1 MEMVSHLVELRIS
14 WKMQV
19 HEAEITAG
27 GVRMKFQL
35 FREISDV
42 FYNIYHD
49 RRLLC
54 SLAGKDF
61 QRRFSGTY
69 FGAFWAV
76 AQPML
81 TIIVYWIAF
90 EYGFRS
96 GTTSDVPFVVW
107 FICGIVPW
115 LYIQEAFT
123 MASNSFLEYS
133 YLIKKVK
140 FNFSILVLVK
150 IFSALIMHL
159 VFLGIVVIVAQLF
172 HVAVSVYI
180 VQIVY
185 YLFAAVALLFGLSL
199 ITASIMVFFRDL
211 NQIISVILLIGMWGT
226 PIAWDLA
233 IFDPAIHK
241 YFQMNPFYY
250 IIEGYRD
257 AVIGRQWFWEKSG
270 LTVYFWM
277 VTLIVICIGCHVFSK
292 LKSHFA
298 DVV

>member
-1 MEMVSHLVELRIS
+1 
-14 WKMQV
+14 
-19 HEAEITAG
+19 
-27 GVRMKFQL
+27 MKFQL
-35 FREISDV
+35 FREVSDV
-42 FYNIYHD
+42 FQNIYRD
-49 RRLLC
+49 RRLML

-96 GTTSDVPFVVW
+96 GTTSNVPFVVW
-107 FICGIVPW
+107 FVCGIVPW
-115 LYIQEAFT
+115 LYIQEAFSV
-123 MASNSFLEYS
+123 ASNSFLEYS

-150 IFSALIMHL
+150 IFSSMIIHL
-159 VFLGIVVIVAQLF
+159 AFFAIAVIVAMAF
-172 HVAVSVYI
+172 HVTISIHIA
-180 VQIVY
+180 QIIY
-185 YLFAAVALLFGLSL
+185 YLFAVVVLLFGLSL
-199 ITASIMVFFRDL
+199 IAASIMVFFRDL
-211 NQIISVILLIGMWGT
+211 NQIISVILLVGMWGT

-233 IFDPAIHK
+233 MFDPSIHK

-257 AVIGRQWFWEKSG
+257 AVIGRQWFWEKPE
-270 LTVYFWM
+270 LTLYFWM
-277 VTLIVICIGCHVFSK
+277 TTLVIVCIGCHVFMK
-292 LKSHFA
+292 LKPHFA

>member
-1 MEMVSHLVELRIS
+1 
-14 WKMQV
+14 
-19 HEAEITAG
+19 
-27 GVRMKFQL
+27 MKFQL

-42 FYNIYHD
+42 SQSIYRD
-49 RRLLC
+49 RRLML
-54 SLAGKDF
+54 SLAAKDF

-69 FGAFWAV
+69 FGAIWAV
-76 AQPML
+76 VQPML
-81 TIIVYWIAF
+81 TIIVYWVAF

-96 GTTSDVPFVVW
+96 GTTSNVPFVVW
-107 FICGIVPW
+107 FVCGIVPW
-115 LYIQEAFT
+115 LYIQEAFSI
-123 MASNSFLEYS
+123 ASNSFLEYS

-150 IFSALIMHL
+150 IFSSMIIHL
-159 VFLGIVVIVAQLF
+159 VFVAIAVFVALLF
-172 HVAVSVYI
+172 HVTISIYF
-180 VQIVY
+180 VQLFY
-185 YLFAAVALLFGLSL
+185 YLFAAVVLLFGLSL
-199 ITASIMVFFRDL
+199 ITASITVFFRDL

-233 IFDPAIHK
+233 MFDPSIHK

-257 AVIGRQWFWEKSG
+257 SIIGRQWFWEN
-270 LTVYFWM
+270 LDLCVYFWV
-277 VTLIVICIGCHVFSK
+277 VTLVIVSIGCHVFSK

>member
-1 MEMVSHLVELRIS
+1 
-14 WKMQV
+14 
-19 HEAEITAG
+19 
-27 GVRMKFQL
+27 MKFQL
-35 FREISDV
+35 FRETAEV
-42 FYNIYHD
+42 FRNIFQD
-49 RRLLC
+49 RKLLL
-54 SLAGKDF
+54 SLAGEDF
-61 QRRFSGTY
+61 RRKFSGTY

-76 AQPML
+76 AQPVL
-81 TIIVYWIAF
+81 TIVVYWIAF

-96 GTTSDVPFVVW
+96 GTTSNVPFVVW
-107 FICGIVPW
+107 FVCGIVPW
-115 LYIQEAFT
+115 LYIQEAFS

-150 IFSALIMHL
+150 VFSSMVIHLAFCGIMVVVAL
-159 VFLGIVVIVAQLF
+159 LF
-172 HVAVSVYI
+172 RVAVSVYL

-185 YLFAAVALLFGLSL
+185 YLFAAVVLLLGLSL
-199 ITASIMVFFRDL
+199 ITASIMVFFRDM

-241 YFQMNPFYY
+241 YFQLNPFFY

-257 AVIGRQWFWEKSG
+257 AVIGRQWFWEKPELS
-270 LTVYFWM
+270 LYFWI
-277 VTLIVICIGCHVFSK
+277 VTLGIVCVGCHIFSR

>member
-1 MEMVSHLVELRIS
+1 
-14 WKMQV
+14 
-19 HEAEITAG
+19 
-27 GVRMKFQL
+27 MKFQL
-35 FREISDV
+35 FREIADV
-42 FYNIYHD
+42 FRSIYCD
-49 RRLLC
+49 RRLMF

-76 AQPML
+76 VQPLL
-81 TIIVYWIAF
+81 TIIVYWVAF

-96 GTTSDVPFVVW
+96 GTTSNVPFVVW
-107 FICGIVPW
+107 FVCGIVPW

-150 IFSALIMHL
+150 ILSAMIIHL
-159 VFLGIVVIVAQLF
+159 VFFAITVIVALAF
-172 HVAVSVYI
+172 HVPISIYI
-180 VQIVY
+180 VQVFY
-185 YLFAAVALLFGLSL
+185 YLFAAVVLMFGLSL

-233 IFDPAIHK
+233 MFDPGIHK

-257 AVIGRQWFWEKSG
+257 AIIGRLWFWESPG
-270 LTVYFWM
+270 LCIYFWS
-277 VTLIVICIGCHVFSK
+277 VTLLIVCVGCHIFSK